1 MARDNILF
9 ERKNVFIK
17 EQLLQ
22 TEAQATGARDE
33 ITGTISIVEHE
44 RNQFFRFIPFGLENV
59 GIDDWALVTNG
70 HSIVSFKNRGKDND
84 TLSVS
89 PNPSLKFRYHF
100 NINNI
105 RSVRRNHMLQSIYY
119 LVIVLK
125 DGTKLPSFHFNLGGS
140 RELLQ
145 LLLKYLPLEKSIQD
159 NQLYVIK
166 EDFAHETT
174 TEPISVFDQLNLFD
188 DSHNMMKRIKG
199 TDPRRKTIERFSKVT
214 NFLKDAFLG
223 QNEFIPINDNSDSV
237 MGADVNALMESF
249 SKDLRESNN
258 DGFEVIYKVDFKNLP
273 EVTRCQPL
281 TSKEWQM
288 FFDNDGRI
296 IDVKKVK
303 ERIFRGGLESNM
315 LRREIWKFLLN
326 FYSWSSTQDERIAI
340 AKQRSS
346 EYFAMKL
353 QWKTMN
359 EQQKQRNCLFRER
372 ESLIEK
378 DVIRTDRTHEYFH
391 ADNNIHLEVL
401 NDVLMTYNMY
411 NFDLGYVQG
420 MNDLLSPILIVM
432 ENEVD
437 AFWCFVGL
445 MERMEQNFHMDQS
458 HIKHQLSNLHTLLQ
472 FIDAELANYL
482 VENNSSN
489 MYFFFRWMLICFKR
503 EFSFDDVMCLWE
515 VLWTDN
521 LCQNFELLVCLA
533 ILISQKKVI
542 MDSKFGCN
550 EILKHINDLSL
561 KVPLEPLLKHAEG
574 LYILLKQHHQSTPGL
589 PPSISAILFPNKNKN
604 FRKQNKNHD
613 HDSDSDATST
623 ISSVKSSREPSP
635 TPNVERKART
645 RNLTESHSIDE
656 NDSAVVS
663 HTKNN

>member
-1 MARDNILF
+1 MAHDKILF
-9 ERKNVFIK
+9 ERSNVFIK
-17 EQLLQ
+17 DRLSQ
-22 TEAQATGARDE
+22 TEKQAASLDE
-33 ITGTISIVEHE
+33 IKGTITIFENE
-44 RNQFFRFIPFGLENV
+44 RGKFFNFKPFGLEDSMT
-59 GIDDWALVTNG
+59 DDWALVNG
-70 HSIVSFKNRGKDND
+70 GKSIVSFKNRSNDKD
-84 TLSVS
+84 SIAVS
-89 PNPSLKFRYHF
+89 ASPLLKFRYYF
-100 NINNI
+100 NINNLRSI
-105 RSVRRNHMLQSIYY
+105 RRHHLLHGIAY
-119 LVIVLK
+119 LIIVLK
-125 DGTKLPSFHFNLGGS
+125 DGTTLPAFHFNLGGS

-145 LLLKYLPLEKSIQD
+145 LFIKHLKLEKSTQD
-159 NQLYVIK
+159 SQIYIAKDDLPQENI
-166 EDFAHETT
+166 
-174 TEPISVFDQLNLFD
+174 TESISVFDQLNLFD
-188 DSHNMMKRIKG
+188 DSSSMMKRIRG
-199 TDPRRKTIERFSKVT
+199 SDSRRTAIERFSKVT

-223 QNEFIPINDNSDSV
+223 QNDFIPMSDNPDGT
-237 MGADVNALMESF
+237 MGADVTALMESF
-249 SKDLRESNN
+249 NRDLRESNN

-273 EVTRCQPL
+273 EVTRNQSL

-288 FFDNDGRI
+288 FFDKDGRI

-303 ERIFRGGLESNM
+303 ERIFRGGLESNI
-315 LRREIWKFLLN
+315 LRRDIWKFLLN
-326 FYSWSSTQDERIAI
+326 YYPWSSTHDERIELV
-340 AKQRSS
+340 KQKES

-359 EQQKQRNCLFRER
+359 EQQKQRNSLFRER
-372 ESLIEK
+372 ESLIDK
-378 DVIRTDRTHEYFH
+378 DVIRTDRTHEYFQG
-391 ADNNIHLEVL
+391 DNNIHLEVL
-401 NDVLMTYNMY
+401 HDVLMTYNMF

-432 ENEVD
+432 DNEVD

-458 HIKHQLSNLHTLLQ
+458 HITRQLSNLHTLLQ
-472 FIDAELANYL
+472 FVDAELANYL
-482 VENNSSN
+482 AENNSSN

-503 EFSFDDVMCLWE
+503 EFSFDDVMYLWE
-515 VLWTDN
+515 VLWTDY
-521 LCQNFELLVCLA
+521 LSQHFELLVCLA

-574 LYILLKQHHQSTPGL
+574 LYILLKQHDQSTPGL
-589 PPSISAILFPNKNKN
+589 PATISAIMFPNKNKN
-604 FRKQNKNHD
+604 LKKLNKNND

-635 TPNVERKART
+635 NSNIERKPRT
-645 RNLTESHSIDE
+645 RQLTESHSIDE